1 MSLKYHDVD
10 DEDRERPRKREAER
24 GLGKFTNY
32 ILITFFLLSFLMVGY
47 LTFSITKK
55 IYTKPEP
62 VIDSQFISAKLDEA
76 SDLTTATL
84 TYNGLITYTDGNIPF
99 ITQKS
104 FSMIYTAEIRAGI
117 DMSKV
122 DIKVTEDKVIITLPE
137 VEIQGVDVDPDSI
150 QFYDEKY
157 ALFNWSDKDDVV
169 TAISSAEADVQE
181 KADINGLKDKSRVQ
195 AEEIIKGLLI
205 DSIGERT
212 LEIR

>member
-32 ILITFFLLSFLMVGY
+32 ILITFFLLSLLMVGY

-212 LEIR
+212 LEIK

>member
-10 DEDRERPRKREAER
+10 DEERERPRKREKER
-24 GLGKFTNY
+24 GLGKFANY
-32 ILITFFLLSFLMVGY
+32 ILIMFFLLSILMVGY
-47 LTFSITKK
+47 MTFSITKK

-62 VIDSQFISAKLDEA
+62 VIDSQFISAKLNEA
-76 SDLTTATL
+76 SDLTTAEL
-84 TYNGLITYTDGNIPF
+84 TYNGLVTYTDGNIPF

-104 FSMIYTAEIRAGI
+104 FTMIYSAEVRAGI

-122 DIKVTEDKVIITLPE
+122 DITVTEDKVIIKLPE
-137 VEIQGVDVDPDSI
+137 VEIQGIDVDPDSI

-169 TAISSAEADVQE
+169 TAISAAEGDVQE
-181 KADINGLKDKSRVQ
+181 KADIQALKDKSKEQ

-205 DSIGERT
+205 GSIGERT
-212 LEIR
+212 LEIQ

>member
-10 DEDRERPRKREAER
+10 DEDRERPRKRENER

-32 ILITFFLLSFLMVGY
+32 ILITFFLLSLLMVGY

>member
-32 ILITFFLLSFLMVGY
+32 ILITFFLLSLLMVGY